1 MPLAAGASRCGSLG
15 VTHGRVHQSARGRHP
30 AALQGNWGSALLA
43 YGDVKKQLLQQ
54 LFEGPQPTAP
64 EQVAAVNASRKRLR
78 EEALAALLEAG
89 VLR

>member
-1 MPLAAGASRCGSLG
+1 MQLAQAAVAHLLSP
-15 VTHGRVHQSARGRHP
+15 TAT

-89 VLR
+89 VR